1 MYAPVV
7 SFCTLEEINIALTFQ
22 GDSVM
27 ACDPKRRIH
36 VFLMVQPG
44 P

>member
-7 SFCTLEEINIALTFQ
+7 SFYNCILGEINIAPALH

-27 ACDPKRRIH
+27 ACDPKSK
-36 VFLMVQPG
+36 
-44 P
+44 